1 MEVPVKAA
9 AALYAE
15 RVFGLLKLLERVRC
29 GTPERDVTVDL
40 LLVDHT
46 SHAILA
52 VTAVGLGAVEP
63 DRIGVVDRE
72 GEDIGLS

>member
-1 MEVPVKAA
+1 M
-9 AALYAE
+9 
-15 RVFGLLKLLERVRC
+15 
-29 GTPERDVTVDL
+29 DL

-52 VTAVGLGAVEP
+52 VIAVGLGAVEP
-63 DRIGVVDRE
+63 DRVGVVDGD

>member
-1 MEVPVKAA
+1 M
-9 AALYAE
+9 
-15 RVFGLLKLLERVRC
+15 
-29 GTPERDVTVDL
+29 DL

-63 DRIGVVDRE
+63 DRVGVVDGDGEGCGGRRHGGWDKARE
-72 GEDIGLS
+72 ESASERMAGISKARLSDSVVLWIC

>member
-1 MEVPVKAA
+1 M
-9 AALYAE
+9 
-15 RVFGLLKLLERVRC
+15 
-29 GTPERDVTVDL
+29 DL

-52 VTAVGLGAVEP
+52 VIAVGLGAVEP
-63 DRIGVVDRE
+63 DRIGVVDCD